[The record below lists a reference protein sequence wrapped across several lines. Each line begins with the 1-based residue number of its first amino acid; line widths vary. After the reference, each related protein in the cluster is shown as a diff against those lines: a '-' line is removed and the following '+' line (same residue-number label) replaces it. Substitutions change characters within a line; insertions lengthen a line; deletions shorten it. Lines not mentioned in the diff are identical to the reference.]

1 MILMDENYLDE
12 LNEQQRAAVEYCD
25 GPQLVIAGAGSG
37 KTRVL
42 TYKIVHLLRLGYEP
56 WRILAL
62 TFTNKAAKEM
72 RERVEQLVGGAVA
85 SKLWMGTFHSI
96 FARIL
101 RANAELIGFKSN
113 FTIYD
118 SADSKSLVKTIIK
131 DMQLDDKIYKPSAVL
146 SAISGA
152 KNALVSPE
160 DYALS
165 RDVMEADARAKR
177 PELYAVYRAY
187 RDRCVVAG
195 AMDFDDLLYYTNV
208 LLRDNPDVLRHYRE
222 FFSYVL
228 VDEYQDT
235 NFAQHVIVTQLTR
248 ESGRL
253 CVVGDDAQSIYSFRG
268 ANIRN
273 ILDLRKTYSALS
285 IFKLERNY
293 RSTRNIINAAGSL
306 IDKNSEQ
313 IPKTVYSENETGALI
328 EVVKCYSDF
337 EEAYQVASRLS
348 QLKMTSGDSA
358 DEFAILYRTNA
369 QSRVLEEALRKRNVP
384 YRIYGGLSF
393 YQRKEVK
400 DAIAYFRLALNPDDD
415 EALRRV
421 INFPARG
428 IGETT
433 LAKLTRAAIDG
444 NVSLWTVIQEP
455 DRYPAGL
462 NAGTLRKLDRFA
474 GLITEFV
481 QADRKGADAL
491 ELATRII
498 ERTEMLKMYLHDS
511 TPENLSKQ
519 ENLQEL
525 ISGVKGFVETR
536 VEEGSDS
543 MSLADF
549 MAEVSLATDQDSDS
563 GDASEE
569 RVTLMTVH
577 AAKGLEF
584 NNVFVVGVEE
594 ELFPSAMAQ
603 DSPAQIEE
611 ERRLMYVA
619 MTRAKKILHAEHM
632 PDRVFRNGQ
641 TVSCRPSRFL
651 RDIDQRYLRLA
662 TNDNLGDDAPKVRP
676 TVNYTASMAG
686 SARSLNSL
694 RKVQPSSGAPQS
706 FRRSGQMQP
715 SAGKPASDVRY
726 ALHSVSE
733 VAEGTVIEHAKFGRG
748 AIVNID
754 TAGPDPRITV
764 KFENTDTRTLMLK
777 FAKFSIVGTE

>member
-428 IGETT
+428 IGDTT

-474 GLITEFV
+474 GLISEFV

-619 MTRAKKILHAEHM
+619 MTRAKKFCMLTYAGS
-632 PDRVFRNGQ
+632 RFRNGQ

-706 FRRSGQMQP
+706 FRRPGQMQP

>member
-1 MILMDENYLDE
+1 M
-12 LNEQQRAAVEYCD
+12 
-25 GPQLVIAGAGSG
+25 
-37 KTRVL
+37 
-42 TYKIVHLLRLGYEP
+42 
-56 WRILAL
+56 
-62 TFTNKAAKEM
+62 
-72 RERVEQLVGGAVA
+72 
-85 SKLWMGTFHSI
+85 
-96 FARIL
+96 
-101 RANAELIGFKSN
+101 
-113 FTIYD
+113 
-118 SADSKSLVKTIIK
+118 
-131 DMQLDDKIYKPSAVL
+131 
-146 SAISGA
+146 
-152 KNALVSPE
+152 
-160 DYALS
+160 
-165 RDVMEADARAKR
+165 
-177 PELYAVYRAY
+177 
-187 RDRCVVAG
+187 
-195 AMDFDDLLYYTNV
+195 
-208 LLRDNPDVLRHYRE
+208 
-222 FFSYVL
+222 
-228 VDEYQDT
+228 
-235 NFAQHVIVTQLTR
+235 
-248 ESGRL
+248 
-253 CVVGDDAQSIYSFRG
+253 
-268 ANIRN
+268 
-273 ILDLRKTYSALS
+273 
-285 IFKLERNY
+285 
-293 RSTRNIINAAGSL
+293 
-306 IDKNSEQ
+306 
-313 IPKTVYSENETGALI
+313 
-328 EVVKCYSDF
+328 VKCYSDF

-619 MTRAKKILHAEHM
+619 MTRAKKFCMLTYAGS
-632 PDRVFRNGQ
+632 RFRNGQ

>member
-285 IFKLERNY
+285 TFKLERNY

-328 EVVKCYSDF
+328 EVAKCYSDF

-444 NVSLWTVIQEP
+444 NVSIWTVIQEP

-462 NAGTLRKLDRFA
+462 KAGTLRKLDGFA
-474 GLITEFV
+474 GLIAEFV

-491 ELATRII
+491 ELATKII

-619 MTRAKKILHAEHM
+619 ITRAKKFCMLTYAGS
-632 PDRVFRNGQ
+632 RFRNGQ

-662 TNDNLGDDAPKVRP
+662 TNDNLGNDAPKVRP

-694 RKVQPSSGAPQS
+694 RKIQPSSGAPQS
-706 FRRSGQMQP
+706 FSRAGQMQQP
-715 SAGKPASDVRY
+715 SAGKAASDGRY

-748 AIVNID
+748 SIVNID